1 MMDSNRKA
9 VGASDRPD
17 VGSPMQFSDHVE
29 CNGIKFSKAAVNLGL
44 KGIVS
49 KRATSLYRGRP
60 SRNWLKIKNLVE
72 SEFVLLGTEVDD
84 SGIPWTRLAREQN
97 GDLEFAAPAIISTP
111 SHTRA
116 E

>member
-44 KGIVS
+44 EGIVS
-49 KRATSLYRGRP
+49 KRATSLSGAAARVWLPIRP
-60 SRNWLKIKNLVE
+60 ARL
-72 SEFVLLGTEVDD
+72 
-84 SGIPWTRLAREQN
+84 PWRR
-97 GDLEFAAPAIISTP
+97 
-111 SHTRA
+111 
-116 E
+116 